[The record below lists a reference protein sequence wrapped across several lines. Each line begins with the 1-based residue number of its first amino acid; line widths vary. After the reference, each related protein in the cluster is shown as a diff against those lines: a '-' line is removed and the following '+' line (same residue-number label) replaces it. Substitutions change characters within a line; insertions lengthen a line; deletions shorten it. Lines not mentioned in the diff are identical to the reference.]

1 MLENLGYT
9 VTTMTNSSEAFEEFK
24 RNPGEYS
31 LLVTDQTMP
40 KMLGTELAGK
50 MREINPD
57 LKVIIIT
64 GYIDKLS
71 EKTKSE
77 AGSYEMILKP
87 IKLSEF
93 SKVIRKVLDEN

>member
-1 MLENLGYT
+1 
-9 VTTMTNSSEAFEEFK
+9 MTHLMNSRPALKF
-24 RNPGEYS
+24 S

-40 KMLGTELAGK
+40 KMFGTELAGK
-50 MREINPD
+50 MRKINPE

-71 EKTKSE
+71 EEVISKNGTFE
-77 AGSYEMILKP
+77 VIMKP

-93 SKVIRKVLDEN
+93 SKVIRKVLDENLAP